1 MYQHITRY
9 QEVMREND
17 IAVSVLRLPQ
27 NLTLFTQYWSRNGYS
42 YAVIPADGKP
52 GVVVPIAEEMDTR
65 QAGLDHV
72 YVYDDIDMEAEDT
85 DTQIKKIFSKLAKE
99 YGITA
104 DSKIGLELDYDVIAP
119 CLCSG
124 KVSLVGEK
132 VKKLVAEGFGSS
144 QFVTVKHLITDVM
157 AIKNE
162 SDIEKLKIVN
172 ELAAQAMDKF
182 EELVNVPGITEVEVV
197 YEVEKYLQIKAR
209 DYKGAKACRAWGQLS
224 TGKKGEIAACDGVVS
239 DARVLEKGDCCLYE
253 MGVSVD
259 GYWADVTRS
268 AVVGGPEGKTQEM
281 MDLVEKSFQAGV
293 NAVKPGATG
302 RDIDVATRKVMED
315 AGYAKY
321 YQNPAGHG
329 VGFSYHEPIPELGPT
344 SDAVLKENMVIAIE
358 PALYVPGIGGLRKEL
373 NVLVTKDGGVI
384 LGW

>member
-1 MYQHITRY
+1 MYQHISEY
-9 QEVMREND
+9 QKVMKENN

-27 NLTLFTQYWSRNGYS
+27 NITLFSQYWSRNGYS
-42 YAVIPADGKP
+42 YVTVPAEGKP
-52 GVVVPIAEEMDTR
+52 SVVVPIAEEGDAKE
-65 QAGLDHV
+65 AGLDNV
-72 YVYDDIDMEAEDT
+72 YVYDDIDMQAEDT
-85 DTQIKKIFSKLAKE
+85 DIQIKKIFSKLAKE
-99 YGITA
+99 YGITEN
-104 DSKIGLELDYDVIAP
+104 SVIGLELDYDVIAP

-157 AIKNE
+157 AVKND
-162 SDIEKLKIVN
+162 SDIEKIKIVN

-182 EELVNVPGITEVEVV
+182 EEMINVPGVKEVEVV
-197 YEVEKYLQIKAR
+197 YEIEKYLQIKAR

-224 TGKKGEIAACDGVVS
+224 TGKKGEIAACDGVIS
-239 DARVLEKGDCCLYE
+239 DSRILKKGDCCLYE
-253 MGVSVD
+253 LGVCVD

-268 AVVGGPEGKTQEM
+268 AVVGGAEGKSKEM
-281 MDLVEKSFQAGV
+281 MELVEKSFQAGV
-293 NAVKPGATG
+293 DAVKIGATG

-315 AGYAKY
+315 AGYGAY
-321 YQNPAGHG
+321 YANPAGHG
-329 VGFSYHEPIPELGPT
+329 VGFSYHESIPELTPS
-344 SDAVLKENMVIAIE
+344 SDTVLRENMIIAIE

-373 NVLVTKDGGVI
+373 NVLVTKEGGVV